1 MYSYN
6 CNPELIVFSKL
17 IYIFFQHRELDLG
30 QTNTSRGSIQ
40 TIWIISHDPVPLLV
54 QKNSP
59 LFRYLDGA
67 VVKMSKYFR
76 GASLSLV
83 ILKIGARMGV
93 GRGRKDTIAVYNNYD
108 LK

>member
-6 CNPELIVFSKL
+6 CNPELIVFIKL
-17 IYIFFQHRELDLG
+17 IYIFFQHRKLDLG
-30 QTNTSRGSIQ
+30 QTNTSRVSKLFELFLMTQ
-40 TIWIISHDPVPLLV
+40 SLLLV

-93 GRGRKDTIAVYNNYD
+93 GRGA
-108 LK
+108 